1 MIGLIIVVIAL
12 AASFFAALG
21 FAVGY
26 NTVER
31 RIYGGLVGM
40 TLTLGLFF
48 VFVFAA
54 KEQNKAMIER
64 YNDGICTIC
73 GGEYEFAGS
82 TRTNSSKTYY
92 YTCEDCGH
100 TIEVNR
106 IMK

>member
-1 MIGLIIVVIAL
+1 MVGLIIVAIAL

-31 RIYGGLVGM
+31 RICGGLVGM
-40 TLTLGLFF
+40 ILTLGLFF

-54 KEQNKAMIER
+54 KDQNEAMVER

-73 GGEYEFAGS
+73 GGNYEFSGA
-82 TRTNSSKTYY
+82 TRSNSSRYY
-92 YTCEDCGH
+92 FYTCEDCGH

>member
-1 MIGLIIVVIAL
+1 MVGLIIVAIAL
-12 AASFFAALG
+12 AASFFAVLG

-73 GGEYEFAGS
+73 GGEYEFAGG

-92 YTCEDCGH
+92 YTCEDCGY

>member
-1 MIGLIIVVIAL
+1 MVGLIVVVIAL

-54 KEQNKAMIER
+54 KEQSEAMAER

-73 GGEYEFAGS
+73 GGEYEFAGG